1 MLIDKYFLATYREN
15 WILFPYIDAELNI
28 RDIKAMDYNL
38 ATGKRIAVKNGDSKD
53 RCHFIGNKLL
63 SEQGFS
69 EPNLKRCF
77 YGEHLL
83 KGNNKPVKIFESEAT
98 ATYAAVFYPDSV
110 CLATGGKHGCKWTE
124 KSVFRVLR
132 GRRVIL
138 YPDID
143 AHEEWVANS
152 KILKLAGIDISVSK
166 IIRNHALELSKQK
179 EIEYEEFN
187 RLKFDMRDIL
197 KFKIPPAPNASNIP
211 QAAAEPTKEQIR
223 KLDAVAERILMS
235 QQSYTPQE
243 VQQLMEAMLK
253 ISSERA
259 ATGLQ
264 KMIDF
269 GAIQMTG
276 NGMYYLRDSTPF

>member
-1 MLIDKYFLATYREN
+1 
-15 WILFPYIDAELNI
+15 
-28 RDIKAMDYNL
+28 
-38 ATGKRIAVKNGDSKD
+38 
-53 RCHFIGNKLL
+53 
-63 SEQGFS
+63 
-69 EPNLKRCF
+69 
-77 YGEHLL
+77 
-83 KGNNKPVKIFESEAT
+83 
-98 ATYAAVFYPDSV
+98 
-110 CLATGGKHGCKWTE
+110 
-124 KSVFRVLR
+124 
-132 GRRVIL
+132 
-138 YPDID
+138 
-143 AHEEWVANS
+143 
-152 KILKLAGIDISVSK
+152 
-166 IIRNHALELSKQK
+166 
-179 EIEYEEFN
+179 
-187 RLKFDMRDIL
+187 MRDIL